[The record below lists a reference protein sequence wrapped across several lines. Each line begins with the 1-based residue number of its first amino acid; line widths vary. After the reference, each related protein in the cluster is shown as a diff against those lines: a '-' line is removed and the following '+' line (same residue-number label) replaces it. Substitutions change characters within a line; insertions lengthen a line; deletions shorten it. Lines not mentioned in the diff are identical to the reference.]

1 VNAAAVAPGFAGKC
15 TTTSGKR
22 HARSFNFIYGAVTG
36 LWQNAVRFREDN
48 GIQMLES
55 LQKLRKHLLTGVSYA
70 IPFIACGGILIA
82 GATAFAMTPT
92 GPDFSHAPRLRLILD
107 IGTAAFDLMLPV
119 LAGYISYSIAGKPG
133 LVPGFLGGYLSGQ
146 VKAGF
151 LGAILVGLVAGYV
164 VEGLKKIPV
173 SKYLR
178 PIMPILVIPIV
189 SGALIGVLMLK
200 VLGGPIALLMN
211 HANHALMSMSTGND
225 VILALLL
232 GAMIA
237 FDMGGPVNKTAFFF
251 GAAMISEG
259 NYRIMG
265 ACAAAI
271 CTPPL
276 GMGLA
281 TLVRKSLWSLEEQ
294 EAGLAAIA
302 MGLIGITEGAIPF
315 AAADPIRV
323 IPSIVVGSAVAAAI
337 AMVGGVGDHAPH
349 GGPIVLF
356 CVDHWPAYVLAILTG
371 TVLTAI
377 LILLL
382 RQRNNGLNRNKE
394 GAV

>member
-1 VNAAAVAPGFAGKC
+1 
-15 TTTSGKR
+15 
-22 HARSFNFIYGAVTG
+22 
-36 LWQNAVRFREDN
+36 
-48 GIQMLES
+48 MLES
-55 LQKLRKHLLTGVSYA
+55 LKKIKQHLLTGVSYA

-82 GATAFAMTPT
+82 FSIAFAPMTAS
-92 GPDFSHAPRLRLILD
+92 GPDFSGFPRLKLIHD

-133 LVPGFLGGYLSGQ
+133 LVPGFLGGFLSGQ
-146 VKAGF
+146 VRAGF
-151 LGAILVGLVAGYV
+151 LGAIVAGLVAGYV

-178 PIMPILVIPIV
+178 PIMPILVIPIL
-189 SGALIGVLMLK
+189 SGAFIGVLMIK
-200 VLGGPIALLMN
+200 VLGVPIAFLMD
-211 HANHALMSMSTGND
+211 HANHALQSMSTGND
-225 VILALLL
+225 VLLALIL

-251 GAAMISEG
+251 GAAMISQG

-281 TLVRKSLWSLEEQ
+281 TLLRKQLWSTEEQ

-315 AAADPIRV
+315 AAADPLRV
-323 IPSIVVGSAVAAAI
+323 IPSIIAGSALAAVI
-337 AMVGGVGDHAPH
+337 AMVGGVGDRAPH
-349 GGPIVLF
+349 GGPIVLPV
-356 CVDHWPAYVLAILTG
+356 VDHRVAYIAAIVAG
-371 TVLTAI
+371 TALTAG
-377 LILLL
+377 LIVLIKLKSKTIAEEE
-382 RQRNNGLNRNKE
+382 KE
-394 GAV
+394 PA

>member
-1 VNAAAVAPGFAGKC
+1 
-15 TTTSGKR
+15 
-22 HARSFNFIYGAVTG
+22 
-36 LWQNAVRFREDN
+36 
-48 GIQMLES
+48 MLQS
-55 LQKLRKHLLTGVSYA
+55 LQKLRQHLLTGVSYA

-82 GATAFAMTPT
+82 CAIALASAYGLMTPT
-92 GPDFSHAPRLRLILD
+92 GPDFSNAPRLKLILD
-107 IGTAAFDLMLPV
+107 IGTASFTLMLPV

-146 VKAGF
+146 VRAGF
-151 LGAILVGLVAGYV
+151 LGAILAGLVAGYI
-164 VEGLKKIPV
+164 VEALKKLPV

-178 PIMPILVIPIV
+178 PIMPILVIPIIA
-189 SGALIGVLMLK
+189 GGLIGVLMIK
-200 VLGGPIALLMN
+200 VLGVPIALFMDR
-211 HANHALMSMSTGND
+211 ANSALMSMSTGNN
-225 VILALLL
+225 VLLALLL

-237 FDMGGPVNKTAFFF
+237 FDMGGPINKAAFFF
-251 GAAMISEG
+251 GAAMISQG

-281 TLVRKSLWSLEEQ
+281 TLVRKKLWSAEEQ

-315 AAADPIRV
+315 AAADPLRV
-323 IPSIVVGSAVAAAI
+323 IPSIVVGSAVAAVI
-337 AMVGGVGDHAPH
+337 AMIGGVGDKAPH
-349 GGPIVLF
+349 GGPIVLPV
-356 CVDHWPAYVLAILTG
+356 VDHRAAYVLAILTG
-371 TVLTAI
+371 TLLTAF

-382 RQRNNGLNRNKE
+382 RSITNGNDRKKE
-394 GAV
+394 ELA